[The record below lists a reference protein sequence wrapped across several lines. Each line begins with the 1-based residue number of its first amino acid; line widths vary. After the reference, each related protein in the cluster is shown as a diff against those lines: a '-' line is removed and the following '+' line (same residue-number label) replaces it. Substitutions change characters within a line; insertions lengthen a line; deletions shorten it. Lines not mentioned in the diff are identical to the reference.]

1 MARVRDKLSFSSSYE
16 DDFYGWALEQAALL
30 RARSF
35 DLLDLDNIA
44 EEIESLARGEAREL
58 RSRYGTLLTH
68 LLKWQ
73 FQPERRSY
81 SWLGTIRRERVEIDK
96 HLRDNPGLKPR
107 RSALFADSYD
117 GARLQAVADTALPPE
132 HFPETCPYTLEQA
145 TDPTFWPGG
154 AAMPPR
160 PARGRRR

>member
-1 MARVRDKLSFSSSYE
+1 MARAHDKLHPPSSYE
-16 DDFYGWALEQAALL
+16 SDFYSWALEQAALL
-30 RARSF
+30 RARRF
-35 DLLDLDNIA
+35 DLLDLENIV

-81 SWLGTIRRERVEIDK
+81 SWAGTIRRERVEIGK

-107 RSALFADSYD
+107 RAELLEDSYD

-132 HFPETCPYTLEQA
+132 HFPEACPYTLEQA
-145 TDPTFWPGG
+145 MDPAFWPGG
-154 AAMPPR
+154 EEMPEQ
-160 PARGRRR
+160 GTRRRRR